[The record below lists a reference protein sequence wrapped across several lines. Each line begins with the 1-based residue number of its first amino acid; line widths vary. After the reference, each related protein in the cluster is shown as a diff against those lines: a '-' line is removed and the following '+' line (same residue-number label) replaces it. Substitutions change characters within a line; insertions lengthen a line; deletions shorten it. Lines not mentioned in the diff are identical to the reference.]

1 MCGKVRIWL
10 VILLI
15 GSVFGSAWAAEP
27 FVYPTKGQSPEQTE
41 KDKSECHIWAKQ
53 QTGFDPMQ
61 PPPAAA
67 PSSSQPAPK
76 GGTVK
81 GAARGA
87 LVGVTVGAITGDA
100 GKGAAIGASSGAL
113 IGGMRQRDDYRRQ
126 QENYYQQQQQI
137 EAQQQALKNNYDRAF
152 GTCMQARGYS
162 VG

>member
-1 MCGKVRIWL
+1 MKMRNT
-10 VILLI
+10 LLI
-15 GSVFGSAWAAEP
+15 TALLSTVAVSGHAES
-27 FVYPTKGQSPEQTE
+27 FIYPQRGQSAEQQQA
-41 KDKSECHIWAKQ
+41 DRMECEQWARS
-53 QTGFDPMQ
+53 QTGYAPGAQ
-61 PPPAAA
+61 AA
-67 PSSSQPAPK
+67 QPAPPPPTMQRS
-76 GGTVK
+76 GRVVR

-87 LVGVTVGAITGDA
+87 VLGEVIGDDA
-100 GKGAAIGASSGAL
+100 GKGAAAGAL

>member
-1 MCGKVRIWL
+1 MKIRDT
-10 VILLI
+10 LLI
-15 GSVFGSAWAAEP
+15 AALLSTVAISGHAEP
-27 FVYPTKGQSPEQTE
+27 FIYPQQGQSAEQQQA
-41 KDKSECHIWAKQ
+41 DGIECEQWARS
-53 QTGFDPMQ
+53 QTGYAPGAQ
-61 PPPAAA
+61 VAQAPPP
-67 PSSSQPAPK
+67 PK
-76 GGTVK
+76 MQRSGRVVR

-87 LVGVTVGAITGDA
+87 VLGEVISDDA
-100 GKGAAIGASSGAL
+100 GKGAAAGAL